1 MAGLF
6 HYDGICGE
14 MLRNYEGIT
23 SNLTFGENI
32 NSVFEVVLKKINEK
46 VTLDATESEA
56 IKAFFIPKKIR
67 KRQYLLNEGDVS
79 QHTAFVERG
88 LLRSY
93 TVDDKANEH
102 IIQFALEGW
111 WIADMYSF
119 LTSEPASYN
128 IDAIEDSEL
137 LLLTPR
143 SMDEMLLK
151 IPKMER
157 YFRILQQNSLIAL
170 QRRVIG
176 SLSLTAEEKYLKL
189 IDNYPDIVQRA
200 PQQYIASY
208 LGITP
213 ETLSRIRKQMTR
225 K

>member
-1 MAGLF
+1 
-6 HYDGICGE
+6 
-14 MLRNYEGIT
+14 
-23 SNLTFGENI
+23 
-32 NSVFEVVLKKINEK
+32 VFEVVLKKINEK
-46 VTLDATESEA
+46 VRLDATESEA
-56 IKAFFIPKKIR
+56 IKAFFVPKKIR

-119 LTSEPASYN
+119 LTGEPASYN

-143 SMDEMLLK
+143 SMDEMLVK

-170 QRRVIG
+170 QRRMIG

-189 IDNYPDIVQRA
+189 IDNYPDIVQRV

-213 ETLSRIRKQMTR
+213 ETLSRIRKQVVR

>member
-1 MAGLF
+1 
-6 HYDGICGE
+6 
-14 MLRNYEGIT
+14 
-23 SNLTFGENI
+23 
-32 NSVFEVVLKKINEK
+32 VFEVILKKINEK
-46 VTLDATESEA
+46 VTLNPAETEA

-79 QHTAFVERG
+79 QYTAFVEKG

-93 TVDDKANEH
+93 TVDDKASEH

-119 LTSEPASYN
+119 LTGEPASYN

-137 LLLTPR
+137 LLLTQR

-157 YFRILQQNSLIAL
+157 FFRILQQNSLIAL
-170 QRRVIG
+170 QRRLIG
-176 SLSLTAEEKYLKL
+176 SMSFTAEEKYLKL
-189 IDNYPDIVQRA
+189 LDNYPDIVQRV

-213 ETLSRIRKQMTR
+213 ETLSRIRKQVVR